1 VLSFVHDGDSP
12 LVTLT
17 SIFEVDLC
25 ALAHSPDHSNH
36 VQSRILAQ
44 ATNVLNFDKLER
56 LCLYSTVILLTSLQ
70 HHPLIKSKAEVIVNA
85 GEALVGHFHE
95 SV

>member
-1 VLSFVHDGDSP
+1 MLSFVHNRDGTF
-12 LVTLT
+12 VTLT
-17 SIFEVDLC
+17 PVFEVDLC

-36 VQSRILAQ
+36 VQSRILTKAR
-44 ATNVLNFDKLER
+44 NMLNFNKLER